1 MIFDWSYLETNC
13 QYPVPNVG
21 ALVSGPE
28 PEINCGEPAT
38 AIARWYEEEE
48 QVDEDANTMLLCQ
61 KHLDLVLLCQKI
73 EKGEN
78 DE

>member
-1 MIFDWSYLETNC
+1 MIFDWDFIETNC

-21 ALVSGPE
+21 ALVLGPE
-28 PEINCGEPAT
+28 PEVDCGEPAV
-38 AIARWYEEEE
+38 AIARWYEDE
-48 QVDEDANTMLLCQ
+48 QADEDANTMLLCQ
-61 KHLDLVLLCQKI
+61 KHLDFVLKI